1 MRKLFAL
8 KTIYILLSLIFLT
21 SCKDDISNYDYR
33 NENYVFYEEAG
44 KAGEWLKIGTT
55 DDIKLPKS
63 YSTYFFPD
71 GSIYA
76 EMEVIDSFPNRII
89 KFYKKQQKQL
99 LRTTTFK
106 SDSIVSKIRENGHY
120 KDYHTNFGNI
130 KSEGMIEN
138 NMFQGTW
145 TFYRKDGETIAKIL
159 EYVNDT
165 LHGASKI
172 YWENGKLK
180 TKFRYHKGEVIGEVL
195 HYYETG
201 DFEERTYQKNGKL
214 YGDADTFYK
223 NGNIKSRLRYW
234 GGKKIDTNTYYFEN
248 GNIKKKL
255 LINLDT
261 LTLNS
266 TGKAYIYF
274 ETGELKTFIETK
286 NNKSHGDFLMYNK
299 DGVIIEKSQK
309 RNNEHQGPFT
319 VYYDTGIKQLEGVF
333 DHQTYY
339 HGKLNYFNENGVLT
353 KMFMYDHGTAIDS
366 VFY

>member
-1 MRKLFAL
+1 MIEKKIRYF
-8 KTIYILLSLIFLT
+8 IFFSIFFI
-21 SCKDDISNYDYR
+21 SCKDDISDTKYR

-44 KAGEWLKIGTT
+44 KVGEWLKIGSS
-55 DDIKLPKS
+55 DEIKLPKS

-71 GSIYA
+71 GSVYA

-89 KFYKKQQKQL
+89 RFYKKRHKQL

-106 SDSIVSKIRENGHY
+106 SDSIVSKIYENGDY
-120 KDYHTNFGNI
+120 KDYHSNLGSVKT
-130 KSEGMIEN
+130 EGTVEN

-145 TFYRKDGETIAKIL
+145 KFYREDGTTIR
-159 EYVNDT
+159 EVSQYENDT
-165 LHGASKI
+165 LHGICKL
-172 YWENGKLK
+172 YWETGKLK
-180 TKFRYHKGEVIGEVL
+180 KKFKFQKGEIAGEIL
-195 HYYETG
+195 HYYKTG

-214 YGDADTFYK
+214 HGDADTFYK

-234 GGKKIDTNTYYFEN
+234 GGKKIDTNTYFFKN
-248 GNIKKKL
+248 GNIEKKL
-255 LINLDT
+255 IFNLDT

-286 NNKSHGDFLMYNK
+286 NYKSHGDFLVYNK

-309 RNNEHQGPFT
+309 RNNIHQGPFT
-319 VYYDTGIKQLEGVF
+319 TYYDTGTKQLEGIL
-333 DHQTYY
+333 DHQSYY
-339 HGKLNYFNENGVLT
+339 HGKLNYFNEKGTLT
-353 KMFMYDHGTAIDS
+353 KMFTYDHGIAIDS